1 MGWRTRTVR
10 QREEDTRAVPMPGGG
25 QARCEGGAGA
35 VAGRRSAGGGRDK
48 FSSMRPPG
56 RASLAR
62 SPSPPSLSLSLP
74 RPRRRPRRRQA
85 AVPPGDGR
93 PARDPQVPAVHRAAH
108 PQAALCAAGEK
119 SFERAKWGWQCAC
132 ARLERERPCTPFLT
146 SSVFFFLPL
155 PQAREIT
162 NGVAP
167 EPFRW
172 TAEALLALQEATE
185 DFVVHLF
192 EDTNLCAIHA
202 KRVTISAFLF
212 CFVERVVGCLCS
224 LSPLTPK
231 PRH

>member
-119 SFERAKWGWQCAC
+119 SFERASWGWQCAC

-172 TAEALLALQEATE
+172 TAEALLALQEVRRHKKGGGE
-185 DFVVHLF
+185 G
-192 EDTNLCAIHA
+192 
-202 KRVTISAFLF
+202 KRPTRCVSFF
-212 CFVERVVGCLCS
+212 S
-224 LSPLTPK
+224 LTLTHTP
-231 PRH
+231 PTHPPPGDRGLYRPPV